1 MRNADSADVLV
12 VGAGVVGLSVA
23 RALALTG
30 LEVIVI
36 ERHRRVGEE
45 TSSRNSGVIH
55 SGIYYPTGS
64 AKARLCVRGRDLLYA
79 YCVEKGIA
87 HQRCGKIIVAQESE
101 VSKLEQLAQRAAANG
116 VTDLAALDERQVHDL
131 EPHIRC
137 AAGLLCPS
145 TGIIDVHE
153 FMTALHGDLESAG
166 GSLVFDTELIA
177 AECSAGKV
185 LAQLRTGNET
195 ARIECAWLINA
206 AGLQAVDLL
215 WHITTFPETAIP
227 PRYFAKGNYF
237 DCLGAAPFR
246 RLVYPM
252 PASAG
257 LGIHATLDLAGKVRF
272 GPDVEWVDELDYEV
286 DAARA
291 VSFYEAIRTYW
302 PGLKDGTLA
311 PSYAGIRPKIAGRR
325 EPAADFRIDTPR
337 EHGVGGLINLLGIES
352 PGLTASLAIGELIA
366 AAKLAA

>member
-1 MRNADSADVLV
+1 MRSTDSTDVLV
-12 VGAGVVGLSVA
+12 VGGGVVGLSVA
-23 RALALTG
+23 RALALKG
-30 LEVIVI
+30 LEVILI

-79 YCVEKGIA
+79 YCAEKGIA
-87 HQRCGKIIVAQESE
+87 HQRCGKVIVAQESE
-101 VSKLEQLAQRAAANG
+101 VEKLRDLAQRASANG
-116 VTDLAALDERQVHDL
+116 VTDLTSLDQRQVREL
-131 EPHIRC
+131 EPHVRC

-145 TGIIDVHE
+145 TGILDVHE
-153 FMTALHGDLESAG
+153 LMTALHGDLESARG
-166 GSLVFDTELIA
+166 LLVFDTELMA
-177 AECSAGKV
+177 AECQAGKV
-185 LAQLRTGNET
+185 LAQLRTGHET

-206 AGLQAVDLL
+206 AGLNAVDLL
-215 WHITTFPETAIP
+215 RHITTFPANAIP

-257 LGIHATLDLAGKVRF
+257 LGIHATLDLGGKVRF
-272 GPDVEWVDELDYEV
+272 GPDVEWVDKLDYEV
-286 DAARA
+286 DATRA
-291 VSFYEAIRTYW
+291 ASFYEAIRTYW
-302 PGLKDGTLA
+302 PGLKDGALA
-311 PSYAGIRPKIAGRR
+311 PSYAGIRPKIAGPGQ
-325 EPAADFRIDTPR
+325 PAADFRIDTPA

-352 PGLTASLAIGELIA
+352 PGLTASLAIGEHLTA
-366 AAKLAA
+366 LLSKD